1 MARHTTTIP
10 AEQVNDI
17 VIEELED
24 IYFSYS
30 KLDAFTKQEKKKIRK
45 LKKGIK
51 RVLEYYGQ
59 EVYD

>member
-1 MARHTTTIP
+1 MESCSVIIDAD
-10 AEQVNDI
+10 QVNDI
-17 VIEELED
+17 IIGELED

-30 KLDAFTKQEKKKIRK
+30 KLDAFTKKEKKKIKK

-59 EVYD
+59 EIYE